1 MSEPS
6 RRAVFLDRDG
16 TINEEMGY
24 LSDPSKVALLPGA
37 AGAIARLR
45 DAGLLVVVL
54 TNQSGIARGYYTGRE
69 LEVVNDALQRMLVE
83 RGARIDA
90 FYFCPHHP
98 EFGDKADGGCRKP
111 KPGMA
116 VRAAEE
122 LGIDLA
128 RSYFV
133 GDKCSDVELGVNAGG
148 KPIMVMTGYGS
159 EEIRLVEARG
169 IRPAAV
175 LDGLPEAADWIIRD
189 LEGCSS

>member
-1 MSEPS
+1 MSKL
-6 RRAVFLDRDG
+6 AVFLDRDG
-16 TINEEMGY
+16 TIIEEMGF

-37 AGAIARLR
+37 ADAIARLR
-45 DAGLLVVVL
+45 EAGFLVVVL
-54 TNQSGIARGYYTGRE
+54 TNQSGIARGYYTESE
-69 LEVVNDALQRMLVE
+69 LGHVNDALQQMLTE

-98 EFGDKADGGCRKP
+98 EFGDKVDCSCRKP
-111 KPGMA
+111 KTGMA
-116 VRAAEE
+116 DKAARE

-159 EEIRLVEARG
+159 EEIRLVRARG
-169 IRPAAV
+169 IMPAAV

-189 LEGCSS
+189 LEGCS